1 MMLGVDHIG
10 VGVTDV
16 ERSKEFYGRLGLGD
30 VAFDYRGPLPG
41 MDAIAGGEVGDVR
54 IVMLR
59 PTEPTVLG
67 PGSVKLVHF
76 EDRPVPPLPPDTAW
90 GEPGICEV
98 CIHVKDHDAEY
109 ERLVSEHGVT
119 SLMEP
124 VEAVLTPNETD
135 VRLSYIAD
143 PDDGKIELLEWPG
156 LEAGWPTPSGSQ
168 GVNHVAFGVADIERS
183 TAFYRQLGFTG
194 MLFESDGYF
203 EPMHPWYPG
212 EAPSQK
218 MALLTNP
225 LGAAMEPVQ
234 HTPPS
239 PDCRGEWGHAGP
251 FEFAIGVRNL
261 ERAAERVL
269 AAGGELR
276 TGPQSIGVGDGGEY
290 RYQYFADPD
299 DLYVSL
305 VEARY

>member
-10 VGVTDV
+10 VGVADI
-16 ERSKEFYGRLGLGD
+16 ERSMEFYGQLGLGQ

-41 MDAIAGGEVGDVR
+41 MAEATGQAVDDVR

-59 PTEPTVLG
+59 PTEPTALG
-67 PGSVKLVHF
+67 PASVKLVHI

-98 CIHVKDHDAEY
+98 CIHVRDHDAEY
-109 ERLVSEHGVT
+109 ERLVGELGVR

-124 VEAVLTPNETD
+124 VGAVLTPHDTD

-156 LEAGWPTPSGSQ
+156 LESGWPTKSGSQ

-183 TAFYRQLGFTG
+183 MAFYRQLGFTG

-212 EAPSQK
+212 EAPSQR

-225 LGAAMEPVQ
+225 FGAAMEPVQ

-261 ERAAERVL
+261 ERATERVL

-276 TGPQSIGVGDGGEY
+276 GAAHTLDVGTGEY